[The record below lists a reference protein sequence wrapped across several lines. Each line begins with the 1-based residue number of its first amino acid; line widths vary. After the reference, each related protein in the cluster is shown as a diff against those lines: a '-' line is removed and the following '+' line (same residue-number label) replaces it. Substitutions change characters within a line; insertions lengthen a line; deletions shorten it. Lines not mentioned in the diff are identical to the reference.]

1 MSLSADAGAAST
13 LWNHGEVD
21 IGAVLGL
28 EQLTWGM
35 LLLVVI
41 AAFCAGWI
49 DAVVGGGGLLQL
61 PALLLIPGIS
71 PVQALATNKLA
82 SVFGTA
88 TSSATYYRRAKPD
101 LRTALPMAIIALI
114 GSFGGAAVATVLPP
128 AAFKP
133 IIVIALLA
141 VALFTAFR
149 PQMGAATQLRFH
161 GHKHHI
167 MAGAAGLGIGFY
179 DGMIGPGT
187 GTFLVITLVA
197 LLGYDFL
204 QASAKAKIVNLATN
218 AGALMLFIPHGA
230 VLWLLGGIL
239 AVANVAGSYLGSR
252 MAISRGTTF
261 IRVVFLVVVIALIG
275 KLGVDVWNENIV
287 PAFASISG

>member
-1 MSLSADAGAAST
+1 MEI
-13 LWNHGEVD
+13 GEL
-21 IGAVLGL
+21 LGL

-35 LLLVVI
+35 LIVVVL
-41 AAFCAGWI
+41 AAFGAGWI

-61 PALLLIPGIS
+61 PALLLIPGIA

-88 TSSATYYRRAKPD
+88 TSSVTYYRRAKPD
-101 LRTALPMAIIALI
+101 IRTALPMAGIALA

-133 IIVIALLA
+133 IIVVALLA
-141 VALFTAFR
+141 VAIFTVFK
-149 PQMGAATQLRFH
+149 PEMGAATKLRFA

-167 MAGAAGLGIGFY
+167 MAGAAGLVIGFY

-197 LLGYDFL
+197 LMGYDFL

-218 AGALMLFIPHGA
+218 AGALLLFIPHGS

-252 MAISRGTTF
+252 MAIARGATF
-261 IRVVFLVVVIALIG
+261 IRVVFLIVVVALIA
-275 KLGVDVWNENIV
+275 KLGFDVWNENIV
-287 PAFASISG
+287 PGLALLAEH